1 MDRLVGRSAAE
12 MDNMVSTLR
21 RLDVNVPRA
30 ESKKSANGYLSAHHG
45 SGMVPSSTQPLDRR
59 QMVPG
64 SQRRV
69 ASHSNL
75 PQSPT
80 SPNGH
85 DTWASRR
92 DRQDRQDQ
100 LDDEYDEQLLAYPGT
115 PSAQSFKTVR
125 PSSGKSRYDA
135 NTAVERRPSNATSVY
150 SLYPPAGAPPTKGL
164 PPVPNMPGS
173 KASRRLSSHR
183 GSIDAQS
190 EANSSTDASRYSQS
204 SSHGNSSLD
213 QFSNT
218 TSPHT
223 NSYPFQSP
231 PPISELDQP
240 AGLPIAHGSTAL
252 DIAAWKQLTAEDKY
266 SKAAKDKNVYFFDV
280 TGASTTL
287 ASKHGNN
294 VIRVWSVG
302 SGTLQSVI
310 KFKSLTTAQVRGRN
324 YFVRSHAIL
333 SEPSCLIGI
342 ASGFGDS
349 LELWDWAKNK
359 KLQTIDKAERWAA
372 VRSNVYES
380 AFPALVTYRGDRDTL
395 ELWSTT
401 PHSKKPFKLSRTIN
415 LLAAGLPVLPKYPEL
430 AFSSTGPILVA
441 ASGPRPPRPGHPP
454 SENETLLV
462 AWNVADQDDPN
473 IPPDAPYQVVAPW
486 QHPELDSALPSS
498 LATYGSVAVS
508 IWIPAGYRAVP
519 VPASRGGQGYNL
531 TPVDVRFRYV
541 LVWDFGGSGISQ
553 TRTFRIPNAIS
564 CVSPDCRFI
573 AYCDQAGTGLGAR
586 GNLVILDAMS
596 GKRLWC
602 WPDPE
607 ASDCG
612 PKPGFQM
619 LDSLQKVTEM
629 SFSADGGFLF
639 IGNSEGEVGVWEVRE
654 VAATQNVQV
663 VPQSQEMRPGT
674 GRSHASAGSGKNSI
688 RRHPS
693 QTSYNSNGNGH
704 GFDVGPIDLSRARSR
719 QHYPTHQQMLMQQ
732 QEE

>member
-12 MDNMVSTLR
+12 MDDMVSTLR
-21 RLDVNVPRA
+21 RLDVNVARGD
-30 ESKKSANGYLSAHHG
+30 SKNGYLSAQRG
-45 SGMVPSSTQPLDRR
+45 AGIVPSSTQHVDRR

-69 ASHSNL
+69 ASHNNL

-80 SPNGH
+80 SPTGH
-85 DTWASRR
+85 DAFGAPW
-92 DRQDRQDQ
+92 QGGNN
-100 LDDEYDEQLLAYPGT
+100 DDHYDDEQLSAYPTT
-115 PSAQSFKTVR
+115 PSSQSFRTVR
-125 PSSGKSRYDA
+125 PSSGKARYDVS
-135 NTAVERRPSNATSVY
+135 VERRPSNATSVY

-164 PPVPNMPGS
+164 PPVPNMPSS
-173 KASRRLSSHR
+173 KASRRVSSHR
-183 GSIDAQS
+183 GSLDVHS
-190 EANSSTDASRYSQS
+190 ETASSTDASRYSQA
-204 SSHGNSSLD
+204 SSHGSLD
-213 QFSNT
+213 QLSSA
-218 TSPHT
+218 TSPHG
-223 NSYPFQSP
+223 FQSP

-240 AGLPIAHGSTAL
+240 SPLPIAHGTTAVDVL
-252 DIAAWKQLTAEDKY
+252 AWKQLSSDDKH
-266 SKAAKDKNVYFFDV
+266 SQKAKDKNVYFFDV

-302 SGTLQSVI
+302 SGSLQSVI

-380 AFPALVTYRGDRDTL
+380 AFPPLVTYRGDRDTL
-395 ELWSTT
+395 ELYSTT
-401 PHSKKPFKLSRTIN
+401 PHSKKPFKLARTIN
-415 LLAAGLPVLPKYPEL
+415 LRAAGLPVLPKYPEL
-430 AFSSTGPILVA
+430 AFSSTGPILIA

-462 AWNVADQDDPN
+462 AWNVQEPDPSSDPN
-473 IPPDAPYQVVAPW
+473 LPPDAPYAVVAPW
-486 QHPELDSALPSS
+486 QHPELDTALPSS

-519 VPASRGGQGYNL
+519 VPAARGGQGYNL
-531 TPVDVRFRYV
+531 TPVDVRYRYV
-541 LVWDFGGSGISQ
+541 LVWDFGNAGFSQ

-607 ASDCG
+607 AFDCG

-619 LDSLQKVTEM
+619 LETLNKVTEM
-629 SFSADGGFLF
+629 SFSGDGGFLF

-654 VAATQNVQV
+654 VAAKVDVTPLAQQ
-663 VPQSQEMRPGT
+663 QGHGGQEARPST
-674 GRSHASAGSGKNSI
+674 GRSHGSGSRSI
-688 RRHPS
+688 RRTPSHS
-693 QTSYNSNGNGH
+693 QTGGI
-704 GFDVGPIDLSRARSR
+704 DVGPIDLSRVRSR
-719 QHYPTHQQMLMQQ
+719 QQSHVPGDAYIG
-732 QEE
+732 E